1 MVDRPT
7 KPVVRIVVDGR
18 TSDLTRWGDSYVI
31 AGGVTLLAFALS
43 RLAGAGAN

>member
-7 KPVVRIVVDGR
+7 KPVVHIVVDGR
-18 TSDLTRWGDSYVI
+18 MSDVTRWGNRYEI

-43 RLAGAGAN
+43 RLPGAGAN